1 MTKKEEKEG
10 KEKKD
15 KKCEKE
21 EGKVPDRKKKKV
33 KSTSDAMQVRCGW
46 RAPTGACG
54 RRGVPLL

>member
-10 KEKKD
+10 KEKKKN

-21 EGKVPDRKKKKV
+21 EGKCQIKKKV

-46 RAPTGACG
+46 RTPTGAY
-54 RRGVPLL
+54 